1 MEAPETP
8 IRAAAAET
16 GAYTPRNRRRASDA
30 TIEGAGTLVVASCA
44 YWLMGLDIVQ
54 HLVFVF
60 PETLLIALAFMLLFG
75 RYTGYRLSEIKRF
88 KAIRNLRR

>member
-30 TIEGAGTLVVASCA
+30 TIGAGTVESDLTEDAFIDTA
-44 YWLMGLDIVQ
+44 RRAEFLDVRCPP
-54 HLVFVF
+54 LLPVF
-60 PETLLIALAFMLLFG
+60 LALDCHFAP
-75 RYTGYRLSEIKRF
+75 RE
-88 KAIRNLRR
+88 